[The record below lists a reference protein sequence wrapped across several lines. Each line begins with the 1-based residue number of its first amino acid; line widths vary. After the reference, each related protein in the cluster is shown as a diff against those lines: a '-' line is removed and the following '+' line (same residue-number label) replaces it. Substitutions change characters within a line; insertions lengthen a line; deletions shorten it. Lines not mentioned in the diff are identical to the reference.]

1 MGDLCDSSCASFPG
15 CLNRFPR
22 FHRIPSASNI
32 LRIPRPLQHV
42 TTLRFS
48 EFKGS
53 ASVNSLLGQD
63 DVTLVDLAFA
73 SRCLGVFEFAKRLNL
88 HVVVKKEQHISVSK
102 CCEMSWVM
110 TWHHKN
116 QVRRTPVMN
125 SCLSFAYSSK
135 KHFESDGP
143 KT

>member
-88 HVVVKKEQHISVSK
+88 HVVVKKEQHIPFRSV
-102 CCEMSWVM
+102 
-110 TWHHKN
+110 
-116 QVRRTPVMN
+116 VR
-125 SCLSFAYSSK
+125 C
-135 KHFESDGP
+135 HES
-143 KT
+143 